1 MAEHLIA
8 SLVVGL
14 MLTSW
19 IWIGWIPRRWTFA
32 ATVTWAIV
40 VEQAGRRARRLA
52 RQLVDPLGTGI
63 AVGLIATVP
72 LLAAAVLILCAITW
86 IENW

>member
-1 MAEHLIA
+1 MEHLIA

-14 MLTSW
+14 VLTSW
-19 IWIGWIPRRWTFA
+19 IWIGWIPHHWTFA
-32 ATVTWAIV
+32 AAVTCAIV
-40 VEQAGRRARRLA
+40 VERAGRRTSQIARRA
-52 RQLVDPLGTGI
+52 VDLFGTGI
-63 AVGLIATVP
+63 ADGLIAVVP

>member
-1 MAEHLIA
+1 MEHLIA

-14 MLTSW
+14 VLTSW

-32 ATVTWAIV
+32 AAVTWALIV
-40 VEQAGRRARRLA
+40 DRAGWYIRA
-52 RQLVDPLGTGI
+52 LV
-63 AVGLIATVP
+63 VSLIVNF
-72 LLAAAVLILCAITW
+72 LLFAGAAALLHALHW